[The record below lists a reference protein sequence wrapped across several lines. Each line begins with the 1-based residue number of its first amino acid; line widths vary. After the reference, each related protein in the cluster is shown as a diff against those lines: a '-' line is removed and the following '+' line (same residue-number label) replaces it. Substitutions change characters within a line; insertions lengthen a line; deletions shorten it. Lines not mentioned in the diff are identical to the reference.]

1 MSTPLTTTRT
11 ATHRGADPLTVGVVW
26 NALIAYCEEMGLTLR
41 RTAFSEAVREGQ
53 DFSTGLFDAQGRMIA
68 QGDFSPGHLGS
79 MPYMIQ
85 HVTEV
90 YPADTLKPGDAILTN
105 DLYIGSGHLPD
116 FFLVTPAFDDAEKLI
131 GYAVNCAHQIDVGG
145 YVPGSQAVEGVH
157 EHFQEG
163 IRILPTKAWK
173 AGEYNED
180 LARFIS
186 ANVRIPEKVLGDIQA
201 MRNANRIGE
210 VRLRELFA
218 RYGEET
224 MEASIERIFDQSE
237 AAIRAAIARI
247 PDGRYEF
254 TDYLDDVGRGTDPV
268 TVHVAVTVAGD
279 SVTVDFAGSSPQTE
293 SGINSPIN
301 YTRAYGIFAIRTLTD
316 PLVPQ
321 NEGGLR
327 PITITAPLGSFFNP
341 KPPCSA
347 GARAIVQVR
356 IYEVINAALAPV
368 LPQQALGSLS
378 HWANPCIGGEN
389 PATGRR
395 FIVYDIG
402 MAGYGATHDR
412 DGVEG
417 LAPVFN
423 TRNIPVEVDETRSP
437 IVVERVELIPDSGG
451 PGKYRGGL
459 GLRKDIRLLAD
470 QAVLSNLAER
480 QKFPGYGVFG
490 GRPGAP
496 GSTVLV
502 RDGEEIRLGSKEI
515 RKVFRNDLISQRLNG
530 AGGYGNP
537 LERDPAAVLRDVV
550 GGYVTI
556 EGARRDYG
564 VIIDPAL
571 PRVDEAATRAERE
584 SRSADNSP
592 N

>member
-1 MSTPLTTTRT
+1 M
-11 ATHRGADPLTVGVVW
+11 
-26 NALIAYCEEMGLTLR
+26 
-41 RTAFSEAVREGQ
+41 
-53 DFSTGLFDAQGRMIA
+53 
-68 QGDFSPGHLGS
+68 
-79 MPYMIQ
+79 
-85 HVTEV
+85 
-90 YPADTLKPGDAILTN
+90 
-105 DLYIGSGHLPD
+105 
-116 FFLVTPAFDDAEKLI
+116 
-131 GYAVNCAHQIDVGG
+131 
-145 YVPGSQAVEGVH
+145 PGSQAVEGVR

-186 ANVRIPEKVLGDIQA
+186 ANVRIPEKVLGDVQA

-210 VRLRELFA
+210 LRLRELYA
-218 RYGEET
+218 RHGAET
-224 MEASIERIFDQSE
+224 LAACVEQIFHQSE
-237 AAIRAAIARI
+237 AAIRAAIAKS
-247 PDGRYEF
+247 PDGRYAF

-268 TVHVAVTVAGD
+268 KVQVAVTIGGD
-279 SVTVDFAGSSPQTE
+279 SVAVDFTGSSPQTE
-293 SGINSPIN
+293 SGINSPLN
-301 YTRAYGIFAIRTLTD
+301 YTRAYAIFAIRTLTD
-316 PLVPQ
+316 PYVPQ

-327 PITITAPLGSFFNP
+327 PIEITAPLGSFFNP

-368 LPQQALGSLS
+368 LPHLALGALS
-378 HWANPCIGGEN
+378 HWANPVIGGEN

-395 FIVYDIG
+395 FVVYDIT

-437 IVVERVELIPDSGG
+437 VRIERVELIPDSGG
-451 PGKYRGGL
+451 PGKFRGGC
-459 GLRKDIRLLAD
+459 GLRKDVRLLAD
-470 QAVLSNLAER
+470 EAILSNLSER
-480 QKFPGYGVFG
+480 QRFPGYGLFG
-490 GRPGAP
+490 GSPGTA
-496 GSTVLV
+496 GSTVLNPGPDQV
-502 RDGEEIRLGSKEI
+502 VLASKEI
-515 RKVFRNDLISQRLNG
+515 RKIRQGDLISYRLNG

-537 LERDPAAVLRDVV
+537 LERDPAAVLRDVS

-564 VIIDPAL
+564 VIIDPAG
-571 PRVDEAATRAERE
+571 PVIDEVATRAERAARRGLS
-584 SRSADNSP
+584 SRH
-592 N
+592 

>member
-1 MSTPLTTTRT
+1 MTTRSTRLTTTTR
-11 ATHRGADPLTVGVVW
+11 ADALTVGVIW
-26 NALIAYCEEMGLTLR
+26 NALLAYCEEMGLTLR

-53 DFSTGLFDAQGRMIA
+53 DFSTGLFDARGRMLA

-85 HVTEV
+85 HVTAV
-90 YPADTLKPGDAILTN
+90 YPPETLRPGDAILTN

-116 FFLVTPAFDDAEKLI
+116 FFLTTPVFDDAGTLI

-157 EHFQEG
+157 EHYQEG

-173 AGEYNED
+173 AGEYNDD
-180 LARFIS
+180 LARFIA

-210 VRLRELFA
+210 VRLRELYQRHGPDTFA
-218 RYGEET
+218 
-224 MEASIERIFDQSE
+224 AAVDRIFDESE
-237 AAIRAAIARI
+237 AAIRAAIGRI

-268 TVHVAVTVAGD
+268 TVHVAVTIDGD
-279 SVTVDFAGSSPQTE
+279 QVEVDFTGSSPQTE
-293 SGINSPIN
+293 SGINSPLN
-301 YTRAYGIFAIRTLTD
+301 YTRAYAIFAIRTLTD

-327 PITITAPLGSFFNP
+327 PIAVTAPLGSFFNP

-368 LPQQALGSLS
+368 LPEQAIGALS
-378 HWANPCIGGEN
+378 HWANPCIGGES
-389 PATGRR
+389 PRTGRR

-423 TRNIPVEVDETRSP
+423 TRNIPVEIDETRSP
-437 IVVERVELIPDSGG
+437 IIVERVEFIPDSGG
-451 PGKYRGGL
+451 PGKFRGGC

-470 QAVLSNLAER
+470 SAVLSNLAER

-490 GRPGAP
+490 GRAGAP
-496 GSTVLV
+496 GQTILNPGPDQQV
-502 RDGEEIRLGSKEI
+502 LGSKEI
-515 RKVFRNDLISQRLNG
+515 RKIGQGDLFSQRLNG

-537 LERDPAAVLRDVV
+537 LERDPERVRRDVI

-564 VIIDPAL
+564 VVIDPNGPA
-571 PRVDEAATRAERE
+571 VDAAATAAER
-584 SRSADNSP
+584 SARSG
-592 N
+592 